1 MIRIN
6 LLPHRVEKRR
16 QRRQQFYVI
25 AAAMVVLG
33 ALVGLGVHA
42 IYSGHIEAQEA
53 RNTFLKTEIT
63 KLDRDI
69 AEIRRLKEQ
78 IDEMLARK
86 QVIESLQSTRAE
98 TVHLFNELA
107 QRMPDG
113 VYLKSIKQNA
123 RRVTLVGYA
132 QSNARVSHL
141 MRNIDA
147 SPFLAQPSLVEA
159 KAAMLDNRR
168 VSEFTLAISIRQP
181 ETEATEGAGGAAAKA
196 GAGTGAK
203 VDAKAVAKGAANGA
217 ATGAAK

>member
-16 QRRQQFYVI
+16 QRRQQFYVVSALMI
-25 AAAMVVLG
+25 LLG
-33 ALVGLGVHA
+33 ALVGFGVHA
-42 IYSGHIEAQEA
+42 VYSSHIEAQEA
-53 RNTFLKTEIT
+53 RNTFLKNEIA

-78 IDEMLARK
+78 IDAMLARK

-107 QRMPDG
+107 QRMPEG
-113 VYLKSIKQNA
+113 VYLKSIKQEA

-141 MRNIDA
+141 MRNVEA
-147 SPFLAQPSLVEA
+147 SPFVEQPVLIEA
-159 KAAMLDNRR
+159 KASTIDNRR
-168 VSEFTLAISIRQP
+168 LSEFTLAISIRQP
-181 ETEATEGAGGAAAKA
+181 EAETGEEAADSA
-196 GAGTGAK
+196 
-203 VDAKAVAKGAANGA
+203 AKGAV
-217 ATGAAK
+217 K

>member
-16 QRRQQFYVI
+16 LRRQQFYVI

-33 ALVGLGVHA
+33 ALVGFAVHA
-42 IYSGHIEAQEA
+42 VYSSHIESQEA
-53 RNTFLKTEIT
+53 RNTFLKNEIA

-78 IDEMLARK
+78 IDAMLARK

-113 VYLKSIKQNA
+113 VYLKSIKQEA

-141 MRNIDA
+141 MRNIEA
-147 SPFLAQPSLVEA
+147 SSFVEQPVLIEA
-159 KAAMLDNRR
+159 KATTIDNRR
-168 VSEFTLAISIRQP
+168 LSEFTLAISIRQP
-181 ETEATEGAGGAAAKA
+181 EEEVGAEAATPA
-196 GAGTGAK
+196 
-203 VDAKAVAKGAANGA
+203 AKGAA
-217 ATGAAK
+217 K

>member
-16 QRRQQFYVI
+16 QRRQQFYAI
-25 AAAMVVLG
+25 AAAMIALG
-33 ALVGLGVHA
+33 ALVGFAVHA
-42 IYSGHIEAQEA
+42 VYSSHIESQEA
-53 RNTFLKTEIT
+53 RNTFLKNEIA

-78 IDEMLARK
+78 IDAMLARK

-113 VYLKSIKQNA
+113 VYLKSIKQND
-123 RRVTLVGYA
+123 RRITLVGYA

-141 MRNIDA
+141 MRNIEA
-147 SPFLAQPSLVEA
+147 SPFLAQPALVEA

-168 VSEFTLAISIRQP
+168 VSEFTLAISIRQAEP
-181 ETEATEGAGGAAAKA
+181 ESAEADGDKAAA
-196 GAGTGAK
+196 GA
-203 VDAKAVAKGAANGA
+203 AKGAAAAGA
-217 ATGAAK
+217 KTAPAAGAGKGAAK

>member
-6 LLPHRVEKRR
+6 LLPHRIAKRR
-16 QRRQQFYVI
+16 QRRQQFYAL
-25 AAAMVVLG
+25 AAGMVLLG
-33 ALVGLGVHA
+33 ALIGFGVHM
-42 IYSGHIEAQEA
+42 IYAGHIERQEA
-53 RNTFLKTEIT
+53 RNAFLKQEIARV
-63 KLDRDI
+63 DRDI
-69 AEIRRLKEQ
+69 AEIRRLREQ
-78 IDEMLARK
+78 IDAMLARK

-141 MRNIDA
+141 MRNIEA

-168 VSEFTLAISIRQP
+168 VSEFTLAINIRQP
-181 ETEATEGAGGAAAKA
+181 ESEASAEAGGAAGKAGVKTDAKAAAKA
-196 GAGTGAK
+196 GA
-203 VDAKAVAKGAANGA
+203 NGA
-217 ATGAAK
+217 AAGAAK